1 MEQRKSN
8 VEKVGVAWIRTFK
21 NGKEGLKISI
31 NKQIY
36 VAYKNLKKS
45 GEKDPD
51 YIVVKFLDEVQPVGK

>member
-1 MEQRKSN
+1 MEQKSN
-8 VEKVGVAWIRTFK
+8 VEKAGVAWIRTFK

-36 VAYKNLKKS
+36 IAFKNLKKS

-51 YIVVKFLDEVQPVGK
+51 FIIVKFLDEVKQEGK

>member
-1 MEQRKSN
+1 MEQKSN
-8 VEKVGVAWIRTFK
+8 VEKAGVAWIRTFK

-36 VAYKNLKKS
+36 IAFKNLKKS

-51 YIVVKFLDEVQPVGK
+51 YIVVRFIDPVTEKKD

>member
-1 MEQRKSN
+1 MEQKSN
-8 VEKVGVAWIRTFK
+8 VEKAGVAWIRTFK

-36 VAYKNLKKS
+36 IAFKNLKKS

-51 YIVVKFLDEVQPVGK
+51 FIIVKFLDEVKKD

>member
-1 MEQRKSN
+1 MEQKSN
-8 VEKVGVAWIRTFK
+8 VEKAGVAWIRTFK

-36 VAYKNLKKS
+36 IAFKNLKKA

-51 YIVVKFLDEVQPVGK
+51 FIIVKFLDEVKKD